1 MLLRDSDARMLSEN
15 SYDKLSVDEVYT
27 FSNKKQYKVIEK
39 RDDTQNGFRS
49 YVFAPV
55 IKGKVDKSQLLI
67 GYAGTDPYSL
77 NDIRTD
83 LQLPIH
89 HNTNNLKIN
98 NHYKD
103 LKNST
108 IHKKYNTI
116 KDKNDL
122 FSFSSNLNNKALFG
136 DLWAAK
142 FAPTQ
147 MDESDA
153 FTESVKKKYPDSE
166 IHPLGH
172 SLGAFLAQYNLI
184 KHNLDNGTTFAA
196 PNVYHSFTGDFKKDI
211 DNGVYDSKI
220 RNIGHFDDPINN
232 FNFFDHPIGENII
245 VMPHYDGF
253 ITALPL
259 IGQHTIESYNDFD
272 ADGTVKEMPEL
283 EQFNH
288 DPFLNNRF
296 QLFDPFGIN
305 SRFFDSFKIDSSILN
320 RPSEN
325 DFDPFAILNK
335 KDKLFESNDLD
346 IEGFNNKQKEDLS
359 IDLNPFDDE
368 LNDEDE
374 PLIPKRGDSKKLKAE
389 KKISVK
395 KTKSSSKNSGK
406 KVKIQPDE
414 VRNIASTIRD
424 RLFLYTQIITAL
436 DEYREETMSGA
447 NRILDKYQSEL
458 LSGSHEFITP
468 NDLEQYMEILSVEGS
483 SGNFKFYNSGLMDD
497 LIQAL
502 DQNKK
507 DLLQFAEKLEFAANK
522 FEEKD
527 LEESDVFGL
536 FS

>member
-1 MLLRDSDARMLSEN
+1 MNPS
-15 SYDKLSVDEVYT
+15 DKLSRRISERSYENLRK
-27 FSNKKQYKVIEK
+27 NKYYDILGKDYKVIEK
-39 RDDTQNGFRS
+39 RDDTQNGFRA

-67 GYAGTDPYSL
+67 GYAGTNPYSL

-103 LKNST
+103 LNNST

-116 KDKNDL
+116 NDKNDL
-122 FSFSSNLNNKALFG
+122 FSFSSVLYTKALIG
-136 DLWAAK
+136 DRTPAK

-184 KHNLDNGTTFAA
+184 KHNLDNGTTYAA

-220 RNIGHFDDPINN
+220 RNIGHFDDPINKL
-232 FNFFDHPIGENII
+232 NFFNPRIGKNITA
-245 VMPHYDGF
+245 MPHYDGF

-272 ADGTVKEMPEL
+272 ADGNVKEMPEL
-283 EQFNH
+283 EQFND
-288 DPFLNNRF
+288 DPSLTNRF

-305 SRFFDSFKIDSSILN
+305 SRFFDSIKIDSSILN
-320 RPSEN
+320 RTSEN

-335 KDKLFESNDLD
+335 KDKLFESNDFD

-359 IDLNPFDDE
+359 IDLNPFDD
-368 LNDEDE
+368 DD
-374 PLIPKRGDSKKLKAE
+374 PLIPKRDDRKKLKAE
-389 KKISVK
+389 KESSVK
-395 KTKSSSKNSGK
+395 KGKGGSKDSGK

-414 VRNIASTIRD
+414 VRNIANTIRD

-436 DEYREETMSGA
+436 DEYREETISGG

-458 LSGSHEFITP
+458 LSGPHEFITP
-468 NDLEQYMEILSVEGS
+468 YDLEQYMEILAVEGS
-483 SGNFKFYNSGLMDD
+483 LGNFKFYNNGLMDD
-497 LIQAL
+497 LIQEL

>member
-1 MLLRDSDARMLSEN
+1 
-15 SYDKLSVDEVYT
+15 
-27 FSNKKQYKVIEK
+27 
-39 RDDTQNGFRS
+39 
-49 YVFAPV
+49 
-55 IKGKVDKSQLLI
+55 
-67 GYAGTDPYSL
+67 
-77 NDIRTD
+77 
-83 LQLPIH
+83 
-89 HNTNNLKIN
+89 
-98 NHYKD
+98 
-103 LKNST
+103 T

-283 EQFNH
+283 EQFN
-288 DPFLNNRF
+288 DDQSLNNRF
-296 QLFDPFGIN
+296 QLFDPFGIK
-305 SRFFDSFKIDSSILN
+305 SRFFDSIKIDSSILN
-320 RPSEN
+320 
-325 DFDPFAILNK
+325 
-335 KDKLFESNDLD
+335 
-346 IEGFNNKQKEDLS
+346 
-359 IDLNPFDDE
+359 
-368 LNDEDE
+368 
-374 PLIPKRGDSKKLKAE
+374 
-389 KKISVK
+389 
-395 KTKSSSKNSGK
+395 
-406 KVKIQPDE
+406 
-414 VRNIASTIRD
+414 
-424 RLFLYTQIITAL
+424 
-436 DEYREETMSGA
+436 
-447 NRILDKYQSEL
+447 
-458 LSGSHEFITP
+458 
-468 NDLEQYMEILSVEGS
+468 
-483 SGNFKFYNSGLMDD
+483 
-497 LIQAL
+497 
-502 DQNKK
+502 
-507 DLLQFAEKLEFAANK
+507 
-522 FEEKD
+522 
-527 LEESDVFGL
+527 
-536 FS
+536 

>member
-1 MLLRDSDARMLSEN
+1 MTIS
-15 SYDKLSVDEVYT
+15 DKLSRHISQISYDSYEIDNIISY
-27 FSNKKQYKVIEK
+27 QGQDYKVIEK
-39 RDDTQNGFRS
+39 RDDTQNGFRA

-55 IKGKVDKSQLLI
+55 IKGKVDTGQLLI
-67 GYAGTDPYSL
+67 GYAGTNPFSL
-77 NDIRTD
+77 YDIRTD

-103 LKNST
+103 LNNST
-108 IHKKYNTI
+108 INKNYNTMN
-116 KDKNDL
+116 DKNDL
-122 FSFSSNLNNKALFG
+122 FSFSSVLYTKALIG
-136 DLWAAK
+136 GRTPAK
-142 FAPTQ
+142 FAPSQ

-166 IHPLGH
+166 IHPIGH

-184 KHNLDNGTTFAA
+184 KHNLANGTTYAA

-232 FNFFDHPIGENII
+232 LNFFNPRIGKNITS
-245 VMPHYDGF
+245 MPHYDGF
-253 ITALPL
+253 ITDLPF
-259 IGQHTIESYNDFD
+259 IGQHTLESYNDFD
-272 ADGTVKEMPEL
+272 TDGNVKEMPEL
-283 EQFNH
+283 EQFN
-288 DPFLNNRF
+288 DDLSLNNRF
-296 QLFDPFGIN
+296 QLFDPFGIK
-305 SRFFDSFKIDSSILN
+305 SRFFDSIKIDSSILN
-320 RPSEN
+320 RTSEN
-325 DFDPFAILNK
+325 DFEPFAILNK

-346 IEGFNNKQKEDLS
+346 IDGFNNKQKEDLS

-395 KTKSSSKNSGK
+395 KNKSGSKNSGK

-424 RLFLYTQIITAL
+424 RLFLYNQIINAL
-436 DEYREETMSGA
+436 DEYREETISGA

-468 NDLEQYMEILSVEGS
+468 NDLEQYMEILAVEGS

-497 LIQAL
+497 LIQEL

>member
-1 MLLRDSDARMLSEN
+1 
-15 SYDKLSVDEVYT
+15 
-27 FSNKKQYKVIEK
+27 
-39 RDDTQNGFRS
+39 
-49 YVFAPV
+49 
-55 IKGKVDKSQLLI
+55 
-67 GYAGTDPYSL
+67 
-77 NDIRTD
+77 
-83 LQLPIH
+83 
-89 HNTNNLKIN
+89 
-98 NHYKD
+98 
-103 LKNST
+103 
-108 IHKKYNTI
+108 
-116 KDKNDL
+116 
-122 FSFSSNLNNKALFG
+122 
-136 DLWAAK
+136 
-142 FAPTQ
+142 
-147 MDESDA
+147 
-153 FTESVKKKYPDSE
+153 
-166 IHPLGH
+166 
-172 SLGAFLAQYNLI
+172 
-184 KHNLDNGTTFAA
+184 
-196 PNVYHSFTGDFKKDI
+196 
-211 DNGVYDSKI
+211 DSKI

-346 IEGFNNKQKEDLS
+346 IEGFNNKPKEDLS

-395 KTKSSSKNSGK
+395 KGNGGSKNTGK

-414 VRNIASTIRD
+414 VRNIANTIRD
-424 RLFLYTQIITAL
+424 RIFLYSQIITAL
-436 DEYREETMSGA
+436 DEYREETISGA
-447 NRILDKYQSEL
+447 NRILDKYQSDL
-458 LSGSHEFITP
+458 LSGSHEFTTP
-468 NDLEQYMEILSVEGS
+468 YDHEQYMEILSVEGS
-483 SGNFKFYNSGLMDD
+483 FGNFKFYNSGLMDD
-497 LIQAL
+497 LIQEL

>member
-39 RDDTQNGFRS
+39 RDDTQNGFRA

-122 FSFSSNLNNKALFG
+122 FSFSSNLNSKALFG

-346 IEGFNNKQKEDLS
+346 IEGFNNKPKEDLS

-368 LNDEDE
+368 LNDE
-374 PLIPKRGDSKKLKAE
+374 
-389 KKISVK
+389 
-395 KTKSSSKNSGK
+395 
-406 KVKIQPDE
+406 
-414 VRNIASTIRD
+414 VRNIANTIRD
-424 RLFLYTQIITAL
+424 RIFLYSQIITAL
-436 DEYREETMSGA
+436 DEYREETISGA
-447 NRILDKYQSEL
+447 NRILDKYQSDL
-458 LSGSHEFITP
+458 LSGSHEFTTP
-468 NDLEQYMEILSVEGS
+468 YDHEQYMEILSVEGS
-483 SGNFKFYNSGLMDD
+483 FGNFKFYNSGLMDD
-497 LIQAL
+497 LIQEL

>member
-1 MLLRDSDARMLSEN
+1 
-15 SYDKLSVDEVYT
+15 
-27 FSNKKQYKVIEK
+27 
-39 RDDTQNGFRS
+39 
-49 YVFAPV
+49 
-55 IKGKVDKSQLLI
+55 
-67 GYAGTDPYSL
+67 
-77 NDIRTD
+77 
-83 LQLPIH
+83 
-89 HNTNNLKIN
+89 
-98 NHYKD
+98 
-103 LKNST
+103 
-108 IHKKYNTI
+108 
-116 KDKNDL
+116 DL
-122 FSFSSNLNNKALFG
+122 FSFSSNFNNKVLFG
-136 DLWAAK
+136 ELWAAK

-220 RNIGHFDDPINN
+220 RNIGHFNDPINN
-232 FNFFDHPIGENII
+232 FNFFDHPIGENIT

-259 IGQHTIESYNDFD
+259 IGQHTLESYNDFD

-335 KDKLFESNDLD
+335 KDKLFESNNLD
-346 IEGFNNKQKEDLS
+346 VERFNNKHKDDLS
-359 IDLNPFDDE
+359 IDLNPLDDE
-368 LNDEDE
+368 LNDDD

-389 KKISVK
+389 KESSVK
-395 KTKSSSKNSGK
+395 KGKGGSKNTGK

-414 VRNIASTIRD
+414 VRNIANTIRD
-424 RLFLYTQIITAL
+424 RLFLYNQITNAL
-436 DEYREETMSGA
+436 DEYKEETISGA

-468 NDLEQYMEILSVEGS
+468 YDLEQYMEILAVEGS

-497 LIQAL
+497 LIQEL